1 MSLVNLSARAGHVF
15 MSSIFNKAHMP
26 ATMTF
31 VVPQEASCALGPV
44 AVLLG
49 QEESTTW
56 KLES

>member
-1 MSLVNLSARAGHVF
+1 MSLVNLSARRPRIHDLYFQQGPYA
-15 MSSIFNKAHMP
+15 

-31 VVPQEASCALGPV
+31 VVPQEASCALGTV

>member
-1 MSLVNLSARAGHVF
+1 
-15 MSSIFNKAHMP
+15 MSSTFNKAHML